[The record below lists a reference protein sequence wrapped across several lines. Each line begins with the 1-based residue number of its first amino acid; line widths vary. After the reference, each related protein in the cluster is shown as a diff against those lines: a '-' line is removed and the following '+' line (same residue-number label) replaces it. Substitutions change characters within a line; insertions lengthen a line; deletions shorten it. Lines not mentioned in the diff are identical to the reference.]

1 MIIDDFLADP
11 WGERNHALSCEYAT
25 IEHNGLNYRGIG
37 MLGFAAELP
46 KLEKICGESFKQPQI
61 MFRRYLEDEQNETYI
76 HSDILIGK
84 FTGILF
90 LNAPDQCRG
99 GIAFWRH
106 RKYGFDSPY
115 QTAAGIDDFINPDN
129 FWKQVYQDGFDEG
142 KWEMTELIPMKFNRL
157 VLFPSARFHSRY
169 PMKSF
174 GNDLASSRLIKVFF
188 LK

>member
-1 MIIDDFLADP
+1 MIIDDFLGDP

-25 IEHNGLNYRGIG
+25 LEHNGLNYRGIG

-90 LNAPDQCRG
+90 LNTPDQCRG
-99 GIAFWRH
+99 GMAFWRH
-106 RKYGFDSPY
+106 KRYGFDSPY
-115 QTAAGIDDFINPDN
+115 FELPDDWISADN
-129 FWKQVYQDGFDEG
+129 FWKKIYEDGFDES

-169 PMKSF
+169 PQAVPF
-174 GNDLASSRLIKVFF
+174 GSTTESARIIKVYF